1 MKKNTR
7 KQIKIIL
14 SIPLSGL
21 VYLFVPFRFIV
32 IGCYY
37 ISKTFYS
44 QWMRF
49 KLKKSS
55 ADITLSYPITIIGGK
70 YITCGKGC
78 FFGPNGLL
86 TAWDKYHGLK
96 YKPSISIGNGVT
108 ICGGFHIS
116 AVNSIKIGNRVL
128 MGEYVTIVDNGHGNT
143 ERSTL
148 ETPPGDR
155 ILSVSDGVVIEDNV
169 WIGDKVSIVKG
180 VTIGKGAVVGANSV
194 VTKDVPA
201 YSVVSGLPAKVI
213 KQV

>member
-1 MKKNTR
+1 MT
-7 KQIKIIL
+7 
-14 SIPLSGL
+14 GL
-21 VYLFVPFRFIV
+21 VYLLMPFRFII

-37 ISKTFYS
+37 ISKSFYS

-49 KLKKSS
+49 KLKQSS
-55 ADITLSYPITIIGGK
+55 VDITLSYPITIIGGK
-70 YITCGKGC
+70 YITCGKNC

-86 TAWDKYHGLK
+86 TAWDRYHGLK

-143 ERSTL
+143 ERTTL
-148 ETPPGDR
+148 EIAPGDR
-155 ILSVSDGVVIEDNV
+155 ILSVSDGITIEDNV

-180 VTIGKGAVVGANSV
+180 VTIGKGAVIGANSV

-201 YSVVSGLPAKVI
+201 YSVVSGMPAKVI